1 VSHVSDKVVPFSL
14 QHYYQVFLPNKPHA
28 LYKPLPQTSA
38 AMSAVTEQYI
48 KDSLPGPDQLHEW
61 QLAAMLPY
69 MLSQEVVGDQ
79 SFMEY
84 AKMVAKGEVGKGM
97 DKAGEEL
104 VRDLEIMDKLFLEH
118 SMDLGRDHPDT
129 WYMVMDPNLTANSIL
144 I

>member
-1 VSHVSDKVVPFSL
+1 L

-28 LYKPLPQTSA
+28 LYKPLPLTSA
-38 AMSAVTEQYI
+38 ALSAVTEQYI

-79 SFMEY
+79 SFIEY
-84 AKMVAKGEVGKGM
+84 ANMVANGQVGRGMEVPGQ
-97 DKAGEEL
+97 EL
-104 VRDLEIMDKLFLEH
+104 VRDLMTMQHLFYQH
-118 SMDLGRDHPDT
+118 SMDLARDHPDT
-129 WYMVMDPNLTANSIL
+129 WYMVMDPQRTANSIL